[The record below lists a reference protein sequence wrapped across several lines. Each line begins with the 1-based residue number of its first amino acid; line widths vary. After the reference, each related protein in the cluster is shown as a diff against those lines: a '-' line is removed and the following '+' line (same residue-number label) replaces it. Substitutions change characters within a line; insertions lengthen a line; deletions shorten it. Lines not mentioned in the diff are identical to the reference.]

1 MKTWRRLMKAL
12 NNWIDAVDRGDWN
25 IGVAED
31 GYEHYG

>member
-1 MKTWRRLMKAL
+1 MGRKLIKML
-12 NNWIDAVDRGDWN
+12 NNWLDVVDRGGWN